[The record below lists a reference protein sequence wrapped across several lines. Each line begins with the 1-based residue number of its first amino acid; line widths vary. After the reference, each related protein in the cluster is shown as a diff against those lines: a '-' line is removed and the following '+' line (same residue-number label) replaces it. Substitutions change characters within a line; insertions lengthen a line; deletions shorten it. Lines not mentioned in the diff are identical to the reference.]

1 MASQRDAWLALTVED
16 PLEPG
21 MPICDPHH
29 HFWDRPTPTG
39 RDRYLLDQLTE
50 DLNGGHNIAQ
60 TVFIE
65 CRSMYRAHG
74 PEEMKPIGETEF
86 VQGIAAQ
93 SASGQYGPTAVA
105 AGIVSNADLMLG
117 AAVQPVLEAHIAAS
131 NNRFR
136 GIRFSCAWDASPEI
150 TSGRSNSPGMM
161 QDSRFREGFDCLQ
174 RMGLSFDALVYHT
187 QLDELASLAAAFPDA
202 AIILNHIGRPL
213 GAGPYAGRRD
223 EVFADW
229 QKGIAAV
236 AAHENVVVKL
246 GGFGNLISG
255 YDWHQR
261 AIPPASA
268 EVAQTIEPWLTYC
281 VEQFGPSRC
290 MFESNFPVDKASY
303 AYTTV
308 WNAFKRLTRD
318 YSETEQAAMFQGTA
332 LRAYRLQDSP

>member
-29 HFWDRPTPTG
+29 HFWDREG
-39 RDRYLLDQLTE
+39 DRYLLDQLTE
-50 DLNGGHNIAQ
+50 DVSSGHNIAQ

-117 AAVQPVLEAHIAAS
+117 AAVQSVLEAHATAS
-131 NNRFR
+131 SNRFR
-136 GIRFSCAWDASPEI
+136 GIRFSCAWDASPEV
-150 TSGRSNSPGMM
+150 TLGRSNSPGMM
-161 QDSRFREGFDCLQ
+161 QDARFREGFDCLR

-187 QLDELASLAAAFPDA
+187 QLGELADLAAAFPDA
-202 AIILNHIGRPL
+202 IIILNHIGRPI
-213 GAGPYAGRRD
+213 GVGPYAGRRD

-281 VEQFGPSRC
+281 IEQFGPSRC

-318 YSETEQAAMFQGTA
+318 YSETEREAMFRGTA
-332 LRAYRLQDSP
+332 LKAYRL

>member
-29 HFWDRPTPTG
+29 HFWDRDG
-39 RDRYLLDQLTE
+39 DRYLLDQLTE
-50 DLNGGHNIAQ
+50 DVSGGHNIAQ

-131 NNRFR
+131 SNRFR

-161 QDSRFREGFDCLQ
+161 QDSRFREGFGCLQ

-187 QLDELASLAAAFPDA
+187 QLGELADLAAAFPDA
-202 AIILNHIGRPL
+202 NIILNHIGRPL

-223 EVFADW
+223 EVFTDW

-268 EVAQTIEPWLTYC
+268 EVAQTIEPWLSYC

-332 LRAYRLQDSP
+332 LRAYRLQGSP